1 MPTVLREGPYRFF
14 FYSQDVLMGEPPPVH
29 VGRDRNVAKFW
40 LDPVRLERSGGFARH
55 ELRDIMQIIEDHEQ
69 ELIDAWNDFAS

>member
-14 FYSQDVLMGEPPPVH
+14 FYSHDVLTEPPHVH
-29 VGRDRNVAKFW
+29 VERDRNVAKFW

-55 ELRDIMQIIEDHEQ
+55 ELRDVMEIIETHESKLM
-69 ELIDAWNDFAS
+69 EAWNDFAN